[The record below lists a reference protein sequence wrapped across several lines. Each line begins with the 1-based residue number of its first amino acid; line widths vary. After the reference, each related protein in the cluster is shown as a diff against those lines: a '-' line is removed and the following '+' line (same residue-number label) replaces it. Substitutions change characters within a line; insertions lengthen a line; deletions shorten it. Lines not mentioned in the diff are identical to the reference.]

1 MAEKPRCAS
10 AKQREVTE
18 EKGEEAWG
26 ESEKKKQG
34 QNVTKRERVSGVGNE
49 REFGERE
56 RRNLPSNGRV

>member
-34 QNVTKRERVSGVGNE
+34 QNVTERHEARARLGSGE
-49 REFGERE
+49 
-56 RRNLPSNGRV
+56 